1 MNETKSLEH
10 HTLNPSID
18 ERLRRVLLE
27 TCPEIR
33 LAILFGS
40 LAKDTAT
47 PMSDLDLAVQLDQP
61 LTLETK
67 IALIEALAL
76 EFGRPV
82 DLIDLRVAG
91 EPLVGEVFKGRRILG
106 SDTVYGQRLAQ
117 HLRDVAD
124 FLPYRERILAARR
137 KRWLNPS
144 SIKN

>member
-1 MNETKSLEH
+1 MKHSSQIES
-10 HTLNPSID
+10 PRID
-18 ERLRRVLLE
+18 QQLRCVLIN
-27 TCPEIR
+27 TCPTLR

-40 LAKDTAT
+40 LAKGTAT
-47 PMSDLDLAVQLDQP
+47 PSSDLDLAVQMDQP
-61 LTLETK
+61 LTVEIK
-67 IALIEALAL
+67 MALIEALAL

-106 SDTVYGQRLAQ
+106 NNTTYGQRFAQ

-144 SIKN
+144 